1 VLHAMRQIMRK
12 DKTHYR
18 QISSMT
24 HGGVTRE
31 MRCVYGKKAKHV
43 LVLAFIFFQI
53 QAMHHFYFVLLHNCN
68 CILARAPKSITDKL
82 HRWLLQ
88 RMPGTWKLTCSRA
101 WTSASEDFYFSLY
114 KCAHYYY
121 YYYWMPPLVSSATP
135 ASLTSAW
142 YVFCTPICID

>member
-1 VLHAMRQIMRK
+1 MLHAMRQIMRK

-101 WTSASEDFYFSLY
+101 WTSASEDFILRYTNVRIIIIIIIWAKQQEATASSSECSCLRPCLLMSL
-114 KCAHYYY
+114 
-121 YYYWMPPLVSSATP
+121 L
-135 ASLTSAW
+135 
-142 YVFCTPICID
+142 